1 LTYSPKGDSLS
12 AVSSVLPTLRGLPRL
27 VSAGTAVVVIGAAG
41 DFIFHLSN
49 GTQATALVGPDG
61 YRAHLVTF
69 AGMVISVVG
78 LISRALTI
86 QRNGGTKHPIC
97 PSVHS

>member
-1 LTYSPKGDSLS
+1 
-12 AVSSVLPTLRGLPRL
+12 VSSVLPTLRRLPRL

-41 DFIFHLSN
+41 DFVFHLSG
-49 GTQATALVGPDG
+49 GTQATALVGADG
-61 YRAHLVTF
+61 YRAHLITF

-78 LISRALTI
+78 LISRAITT
-86 QRNGGTKHPIC
+86 QHHGGTKNPIC